1 MLTVKE
7 WDGSLRML
15 RREFIAGA
23 ATFAVSAWTFRA
35 HAQRSPTHRTRIGVL
50 IYSTPE
56 RDPNTQALLEGFRQL
71 GYVDGENVAIEYRY
85 AQGRPERLPE
95 LATDLVRSKP
105 DVIFALGGDVAP
117 HAAKATQAIP
127 IVYAMSADPVQLG
140 IAKSM
145 AKPGGNSTGVTFLS
159 DQLAAKRLETFKEA
173 APHIARVAL
182 VRDAS
187 HADNELPIAERAAK
201 ALKLELLPVG
211 IHDPAELDRTLEK
224 AMESGVDSVYVVSSR
239 HTVANARRIVEFANR
254 QRLPLVAGWGAWV
267 EAGGLTSYGPN
278 VAEMIRQ
285 AARQLDAVLKGANP
299 GNLPVQQPTHFELFV
314 NLKTAKALGLDIPES
329 FLLRADKVIELDQ

>member
-23 ATFAVSAWTFRA
+23 ATFAASAWTFRA

-224 AMESGVDSVYVVSSR
+224 AMESGIDSVYVVSSR
-239 HTVANARRIVEFANR
+239 HTVANARSIVEFANR

-267 EAGGLTSYGPN
+267 QAGGLTSYGPN

-299 GNLPVQQPTHFELFV
+299 GDLPVQQPTRFELFV
-314 NLKTAKALGLDIPES
+314 NLKTAKALGIDIPES
-329 FLLRADKVIELDQ
+329 FLLRADKVIE